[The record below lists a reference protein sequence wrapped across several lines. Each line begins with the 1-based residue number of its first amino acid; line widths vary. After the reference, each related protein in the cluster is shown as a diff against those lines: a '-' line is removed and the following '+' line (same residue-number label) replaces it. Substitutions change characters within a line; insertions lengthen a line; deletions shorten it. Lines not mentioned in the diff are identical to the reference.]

1 MKNSGVLKG
10 IFNHSDLIYF
20 IINCTYI
27 EEMYVV
33 SNLLFCII
41 IINTEIKKH
50 PYHNFFFNVIN
61 HGFSSISEQ
70 RTNN

>member
-33 SNLLFCII
+33 SNILFCII
-41 IINTEIKKH
+41 IINTEI
-50 PYHNFFFNVIN
+50 
-61 HGFSSISEQ
+61 
-70 RTNN
+70 